1 MAFVLFVPVL
11 NQNKSMNAGKFIY
24 FLMFFVSGFQVEA
37 QICLNDVELDRIS
50 QVKIREYLKTEQEQG
65 VLTFEEIKPS
75 MQSSSDI
82 KGYMVRENIY
92 QVKKGINEVWGN
104 YINRSPNKSWN
115 GKKVSFGFLFSKK
128 EDRIVYS
135 DENLQKIDTGMVIY
149 LNLRLVSGLVNV
161 ATAFEIINIDEKNKI
176 IEFSYL
182 SGNESEGKQR
192 LQSTQTRKG
201 YTQILHTS
209 FYRSYTVLRN
219 YLFYP
224 YFHTRITHEFHRN
237 FRKLI

>member
-1 MAFVLFVPVL
+1 
-11 NQNKSMNAGKFIY
+11 MNAGKFIF
-24 FLMFFVSGFQVEA
+24 FLLFFVDGFQIDA
-37 QICLNDVELDRIS
+37 QICLNDVELDRIR
-50 QVKIREYLKTEQEQG
+50 QVKIREYLKSEQEQG
-65 VLTFEEIKPS
+65 VLTFEDIKPS
-75 MQSSSDI
+75 MQTSSDI
-82 KGYMVRENIY
+82 KGYLVRENIY
-92 QVKKGINEVWGN
+92 QVKKGIDEVWYN

-135 DENLQKIDTGMVIY
+135 DENLQKIDTGMVVY

-192 LQSTQTRKG
+192 LQFTQTRKG

-209 FYRSYTVLRN
+209 FYKSDAVLRN

>member
-1 MAFVLFVPVL
+1 MNTRKLIYIIFLFV
-11 NQNKSMNAGKFIY
+11 I
-24 FLMFFVSGFQVEA
+24 GFRVEA

-50 QVKIREYLKTEQEQG
+50 QVKVKEYLKSEQKQG
-65 VLTFEEIKPS
+65 VNTFEEIKPS
-75 MQSSSDI
+75 MRSNSDV
-82 KGYMVRENIY
+82 KGYLVRENVY
-92 QVKKGINEVWGN
+92 QVKKGIDAVWSN
-104 YINRSPNKSWN
+104 YVNRSPNKSWN

-135 DENLQKIDTGMVIY
+135 DENLQKIDTGMVVY

-161 ATAFEIINIDEKNKI
+161 ATAFEIINIDYKNKI

-192 LQSTQTRKG
+192 LQFTQTKKG

-209 FYRSYTVLRN
+209 FYRSDTVLRN

-224 YFHTRITHEFHRN
+224 FFHTRITHEFHRN
-237 FRKLI
+237 IKKLI